1 MGQSDT
7 RVACRALDDG
17 APWLDEALL
26 LGVLD
31 EVQRRSVLDRSSGGH
46 ELSLGEDVA
55 AGLVGEAVEPDLR

>member
-17 APWLDEALL
+17 PSGLDEALL

-46 ELSLGEDVA
+46 ELGLGEDVA
-55 AGLVGEAVEPDLR
+55 AGLVGEAVQPDLR